1 LLVAIAVAAG
11 VVGLLCVLVF
21 FLAPL
26 GDDEE
31 CDPTDERS

>member
-1 LLVAIAVAAG
+1 LLVAIAIACG

-31 CDPTDERS
+31 CNRNDER

>member
-1 LLVAIAVAAG
+1 VLVAIAVAAG
-11 VVGLLCVLVF
+11 VVGVLCVLVF

-31 CDPTDERS
+31 CNRNDER